1 MKLLFKPLF
10 LFSRGDNGVST
21 GSTYSGYGGDQYTP
35 HDGYMNGH
43 SDGNFK
49 LIISGVYRMQNAHV
63 GGGMSAWGKYKNKG
77 VGKNKRG
84 NGSLK
89 AMLLN
94 VLGGKKSTTF
104 IWIISYLAHP
114 SLKCTF
120 IKIISDLSLLYRYYF
135 KIMN

>member
-49 LIISGVYRMQNAHV
+49 LIVSGVYRCKMLMW
-63 GGGMSAWGKYKNKG
+63 GGGC
-77 VGKNKRG
+77 
-84 NGSLK
+84 
-89 AMLLN
+89 LLGEN
-94 VLGGKKSTTF
+94 
-104 IWIISYLAHP
+104 
-114 SLKCTF
+114 
-120 IKIISDLSLLYRYYF
+120 IKIKAWEKINGETDL
-135 KIMN
+135 